1 MAAARQASIITQ
13 LRICQ
18 NSITQAVQMWCCI
31 SDIDFMY
38 VCMYVLIDIYKYSD
52 MWGSNVTTP
61 RILDLR
67 IEMQRAF
74 DADP

>member
-1 MAAARQASIITQ
+1 MAAVRQASIITQ

-31 SDIDFMY
+31 SDID
-38 VCMYVLIDIYKYSD
+38 IYKYSD

-67 IEMQRAF
+67 IEMQRAL